1 MAPTWRLCGREEE
14 DRKWKLK
21 RWDLEVG
28 RDWEK
33 GVKADFYVQE
43 QLMDGE
49 VEISEGKM
57 MGSILDLLGLRYP
70 FL

>member
-1 MAPTWRLCGREEE
+1 M
-14 DRKWKLK
+14 
-21 RWDLEVG
+21 G

-57 MGSILDLLGLRYP
+57 LGSILDLLGLKYP